1 MERHPMG
8 NDDKDTVPGPEQESI
23 GKTFTVSG
31 QETKV
36 LAAVRV
42 ATKEFIE
49 LHNAWIEFQS
59 KVESLTIMQPELLG
73 RSLSQTTETFERLH
87 GIITG
92 ASCPSKSEGQPAL
105 VGFNMTRASILKK
118 IMDLLVE
125 RIR

>member
-1 MERHPMG
+1 MG
-8 NDDKDTVPGPEQESI
+8 NDDKKSVPESEQNPI
-23 GKTFTVSG
+23 GGSFAVSG

-36 LAAVRV
+36 LTAVRI

-59 KVESLTIMQPELLG
+59 KVENLTIMQPELLG

-92 ASCPSKSEGQPAL
+92 ASCPPKSEGQPAL

-125 RIR
+125 RTR